1 MTTVIEGDVVTETC
15 VILPPSKEEKLR
27 SLSQLS
33 PEQQVDEVTTMLVQ
47 SNAGLL
53 VAIAA
58 QDLPG
63 ICEAKAKA
71 ATIAEIAKQLRMG
84 KDMQLNAAE
93 FVRRAERGL
102 GVELRGGQERGEVET
117 EAEMRARRAVEAV
130 ASREKKAGR
139 STNYESVDRKPSE
152 SDYLTG
158 NERHGSGATKGG
170 SVFDMVD
177 GVSDDQFEEALAEA
191 RDEGNLSR
199 ANVARK
205 AKAKAEAT
213 QPIVDIT
220 DEHRAAF
227 EKFAAENTSPFSVTV
242 LTRIAKA
249 AFSVEKSDSVVR
261 LARRLYVELPAGKVS
276 ISAAFKKIQAADA
289 NADEP
294 APETKDEP
302 TQANKKRVTKH
313 TSTEMLVNIDGM
325 LQGIVESIQ
334 FITPAE
340 IDAAE
345 NVATVRSIR
354 NSVGSIRKLLK
365 ELENG

>member
-47 SNAGLL
+47 SNVGLL

-102 GVELRGGQERGEVET
+102 GVAIREGQARGEIRSRGQ
-117 EAEMRARRAVEAV
+117 RADENMDTP
-130 ASREKKAGR
+130 R
-139 STNYESVDRKPSE
+139 SSPTDYAKG
-152 SDYLTG
+152 SDLV
-158 NERHGSGATKGG
+158 GSGSQPGYYDL
-170 SVFDMVD
+170 SD

-191 RDEGNLSR
+191 KDEGNLSR

-205 AKAKAEAT
+205 CKAKASVPEPKQT
-213 QPIVDIT
+213 VPEDDSLVD
-220 DEHRAAF
+220 
-227 EKFAAENTSPFSVTV
+227 
-242 LTRIAKA
+242 
-249 AFSVEKSDSVVR
+249 
-261 LARRLYVELPAGKVS
+261 
-276 ISAAFKKIQAADA
+276 ADA
-289 NADEP
+289 DVEPKPPDMPPESDPEP
-294 APETKDEP
+294 APRP
-302 TQANKKRVTKH
+302 FKKTD
-313 TSTEMLVNIDGM
+313 TEML
-325 LQGIVESIQ
+325 
-334 FITPAE
+334 AE
-340 IDAAE
+340 IVGSLANFADLMRYIRADHIDADDAYRLTRNAFGSIGQIRKACKE
-345 NVATVRSIR
+345 IR
-354 NSVGSIRKLLK
+354 NAKA
-365 ELENG
+365 